1 MRRVCKF
8 SKRVF
13 KMVGEFKISKIITA
27 CANNDRPYDPQLFM
41 LRAMFSGRTFNTTST
56 QYIRTLHAHAR
67 THTHTCTRAR
77 GRAVEARWRLLSC
90 LPSGTSSTGIV
101 RILLSR
107 VHACTC
113 EHNAAQHTTR
123 RTSYNFGYVIARVG
137 D

>member
-1 MRRVCKF
+1 MTIHMIR
-8 SKRVF
+8 S
-13 KMVGEFKISKIITA
+13 
-27 CANNDRPYDPQLFM
+27 
-41 LRAMFSGRTFNTTST
+41 FSGNAQCSREELLIPRAHTTYTYSH
-56 QYIRTLHAHAR
+56 IH
-67 THTHTCTRAR
+67 THTHAHNAR
-77 GRAVEARWRLLSC
+77 GRVVEARWRLLSC